1 MWNHGYFLK
10 FFRFLVNSIV
20 VSSQSI
26 DSIAEWQ
33 QPTYWQALT
42 VASQSRS
49 KWGHPVGIRAAA
61 TWNLCPALEIPT
73 GVKDVTCSGA
83 TCMQIC
89 EDGKAAM
96 GRRRVKCRW
105 KKKKGF
111 FWKKVSSWN
120 DIRLH
125 QTNSGLL
132 ICVGIKSKRY
142 IRGLYIRLYKLVLI
156 WRHWTVT
163 LGLGLNQ
170 IRL

>member
-1 MWNHGYFLK
+1 MWNHGYLLK
-10 FFRFLVNSIV
+10 FFRFLVNSIAV
-20 VSSQSI
+20 NSQSI

-42 VASQSRS
+42 AVAQSRS

-61 TWNLCPALEIPT
+61 TWNLCPALEIPP

-105 KKKKGF
+105 KRKKGF

-125 QTNSGLL
+125 QTNSRHAISHRNMYILL
-132 ICVGIKSKRY
+132 EYYEFINGIFYKAIWVINLIFVGS
-142 IRGLYIRLYKLVLI
+142 
-156 WRHWTVT
+156 TVY
-163 LGLGLNQ
+163 
-170 IRL
+170 

>member
-1 MWNHGYFLK
+1 M
-10 FFRFLVNSIV
+10 
-20 VSSQSI
+20 SSESI
-26 DSIAEWQ
+26 DSIAEWK

-42 VASQSRS
+42 AVAQSRS

-105 KKKKGF
+105 KRKKGF
-111 FWKKVSSWN
+111 FWKKVSS
-120 DIRLH
+120 
-125 QTNSGLL
+125 
-132 ICVGIKSKRY
+132 
-142 IRGLYIRLYKLVLI
+142 
-156 WRHWTVT
+156 
-163 LGLGLNQ
+163 
-170 IRL
+170 

>member
-1 MWNHGYFLK
+1 MDVGDQNDQNRHQNLKIVTNTFRLQHRCNRGRTNVLK
-10 FFRFLVNSIV
+10 FFRFLVNSIA

-42 VASQSRS
+42 AAGQSRS
-49 KWGHPVGIRAAA
+49 NWGHPIGIRVAA
-61 TWNLCPALEIPT
+61 TWSLCPALAIPA

-105 KKKKGF
+105 KRKKGF
-111 FWKKVSSWN
+111 FWKKVSYGH
-120 DIRLH
+120 L
-125 QTNSGLL
+125 
-132 ICVGIKSKRY
+132 KSFK
-142 IRGLYIRLYKLVLI
+142 ITSSQL
-156 WRHWTVT
+156 
-163 LGLGLNQ
+163 
-170 IRL
+170 